1 MPDNRRILWADD
13 EIEMLEAHILFL
25 NQRGY
30 DVVGVTN
37 GDDAIHRVSG
47 EAFDVVLLDEHMP
60 GRDGL
65 ETLAVI
71 KDLRPDLPVIMIT
84 KSEEETLM

>member
-1 MPDNRRILWADD
+1 MPDNRRVLWADD

-37 GDDAIHRVSG
+37 GDDAIHRVS
-47 EAFDVVLLDEHMP
+47 EEKQIAFDNAREKIWA
-60 GRDGL
+60 L
-65 ETLAVI
+65 EGYRLKEELA
-71 KDLRPDLPVIMIT
+71 R
-84 KSEEETLM
+84 